1 MGSPSVTVKCS
12 EVSSRVC
19 SLLENVFGGLAEG
32 LSVLDLWSPKETW
45 IHLHLGSVVDAFLL
59 LLIPN

>member
-19 SLLENVFGGLAEG
+19 SLLEHVFGGLAEG
-32 LSVLDLWSPKETW
+32 LSVLDLWFPKEMW
-45 IHLHLGSVVDAFLL
+45 IHLRLGSVVDTFLL

>member
-1 MGSPSVTVKCS
+1 MGGPSVTIKGS

-19 SLLENVFGGLAEG
+19 SLLGRVFWPLAEG
-32 LSVLDLWSPKETW
+32 LSVLDLWSREEMW
-45 IHLHLGSVVDAFLL
+45 IHLHLGSVVDTFLL